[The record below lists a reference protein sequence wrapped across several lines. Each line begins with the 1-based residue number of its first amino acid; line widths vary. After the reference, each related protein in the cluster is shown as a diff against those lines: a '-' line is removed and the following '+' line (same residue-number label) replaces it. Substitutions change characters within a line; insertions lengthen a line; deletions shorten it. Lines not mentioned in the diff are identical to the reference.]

1 MPFLWRLIFPLFF
14 LAAIALVWAPFI
26 LSGGL
31 DTINDAIAQGRYPG
45 GEKGVTSFTGVPA
58 IDDALMSL
66 VAFNLPVV
74 NADFL
79 VGRIFM
85 AQFLANVSVM
95 SFILLV
101 EAQRGSK
108 QARLPWSYLSWGLF
122 SQLAT
127 SALAMPLYCFSQTLR
142 GRDSQGPRLARL
154 WLPLES
160 SIAALPSHIIGFI
173 VPALMMFDPLRQGPY
188 AKSLWTLAFSL
199 FPITV
204 TVSYQVLSLVARLL
218 GKTQAPRTVP
228 HSEVGRTSLHV
239 GYALTGT
246 LAATAHVYTV
256 ALTIT
261 HPDSLLHGLLSLGYS
276 SPLIQEKI
284 LTFLKFDY
292 LITFGALLAFG
303 LGELRTL
310 HYGGSLKLA
319 ILLILGV
326 IMLGPGGTIAI
337 VWSIREDGLRKMK
350 SKSR

>member
-1 MPFLWRLIFPLFF
+1 MPFLWRLVFPLFF

-79 VGRIFM
+79 VGRVFM

-108 QARLPWSYLSWGLF
+108 QAHVPWSAKAGKV
-122 SQLAT
+122 LA
-127 SALAMPLYCFSQTLR
+127 
-142 GRDSQGPRLARL
+142 
-154 WLPLES
+154 PLES

-246 LAATAHVYTV
+246 LAATAHVSTV

-326 IMLGPGGTIAI
+326 LMLGPGGTIAI

-350 SKSR
+350 SKST